1 MEDSFIDNG
10 QQFHVMQLNIVLANK
25 LRVDF
30 AIFNNDKLIVFRAPI
45 ASITPPKII
54 AHITSHIVSNM
65 PLIPPSTTIRRV
77 SQLIKEY
84 L

>member
-1 MEDSFIDNG
+1 
-10 QQFHVMQLNIVLANK
+10 MQLNIVLANK

-30 AIFNNDKLIVFRAPI
+30 AIFNNDKLIVFKAPI

-65 PLIPPSTTIRRV
+65 PLIPPDVNNSFKNKVFVSMVVLETIESIIIV
-77 SQLIKEY
+77 
-84 L
+84 